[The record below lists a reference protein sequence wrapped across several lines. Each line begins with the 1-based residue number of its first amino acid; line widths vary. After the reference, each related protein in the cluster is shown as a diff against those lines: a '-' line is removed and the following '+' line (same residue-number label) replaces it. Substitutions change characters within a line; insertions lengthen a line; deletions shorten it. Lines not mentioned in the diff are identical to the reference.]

1 MKKFWNLML
10 AALVI
15 FGAVACTEKEVAPEQ
30 NAGMSIYATIN
41 AEQTRVDVVQD
52 ENYDTN
58 KKWNTIWTAGDML
71 EVYSFDD
78 DTFFYFE
85 NSADN
90 VNKFTCNE
98 PGVNDLIGDYVL
110 VSVVTNPNDYS
121 TSYNSTKGKQGAEIN
136 VEIDVFDP
144 ANTINLETHTAFLRY
159 SSNYEITLEAS
170 DDLFYDNDGNAV
182 NTITLPASADDVWVA
197 VWPYDNITFS
207 YSIDGVKYKETTTTF
222 VAGKIYNLG
231 TLAPIYNVYVL
242 PQPKSAIS
250 KWTKYNLYT
259 WGNEN
264 INTWPGDDITANKKE
279 INGYTYYAYQ
289 YPVEYNGQTVSVIV
303 NNGSD
308 QTSDIEL
315 GELNTDYYVV
325 VNSLTE
331 CTVSTTAPAAGSVP
345 EAKVVEDPKP
355 DTVSLY
361 LKTTWGWSNWALYAW
376 GGSGT
381 WGDFNKFPGK
391 AFYSATIDG
400 VTYKAW
406 DIPDSCV
413 GQTGT
418 QIIVTGKE
426 YGQTKQS
433 VDFPVSF
440 KAGEDVFI
448 EISSWNGNLNK
459 CELKTIASPYTK

>member
-1 MKKFWNLML
+1 ML

-15 FGAVACTEKEVAPEQ
+15 FGAVACTENQEENIPEAKKEPVLSFVA
-30 NAGMSIYATIN
+30 NIAN
-41 AEQTRVDVVQD
+41 DDTRVDLEEVEVEVEGEKKSVWNTVWSENETLYVSGPND
-52 ENYDTN
+52 EKYTFTN
-58 KKWNTIWTAGDML
+58 KDSKDK
-71 EVYSFDD
+71 
-78 DTFFYFE
+78 
-85 NSADN
+85 N
-90 VNKFTCNE
+90 VFTCYDN
-98 PGVNDLIGDYVL
+98 GVLDLIGQQ
-110 VSVVTNPNDYS
+110 VVIDNNNIGVDS
-121 TSYNSTKGKQGAEIN
+121 RAEKAGAYLYGYQE
-136 VEIDVFDP
+136 FDP
-144 ANTINLETHTAFLRY
+144 TTTITLDVQSAFFHFTAAQ
-159 SSNYEITLEAS
+159 EVTLEAS
-170 DDLFYDNDGNAV
+170 ECIFGDENIAQTGCYV
-182 NTITLPASADDVWVA
+182 NTITFSAGEHWVA
-197 VWPYDNITFS
+197 FVPCECTFS
-207 YSIDGVKYKETTTTF
+207 YSIDGVKYKEIKEKQF
-222 VAGKIYNLG
+222 EAKKIYNLG

-289 YPVEYNGQTVSVIV
+289 YDVKYNGQVVNIIL

-308 QTSDIEL
+308 QTPDIKL

-325 VNSLTE
+325 VNSLSE
-331 CTVSTTAPAAGSVP
+331 NKVYTTAPAAGSVP
-345 EAKVVEDPKP
+345 EAKVVADPKP
-355 DTVSLY
+355 GTVSLY

-381 WGDFNKFPGK
+381 WGDFNSWPGK
-391 AFYSATIDG
+391 SKYDATIDG

-406 DIPDSCV
+406 DIPASCV

-418 QIIVTGKE
+418 QIVVTGKE
-426 YGQTKQS
+426 NGSLKQS

-448 EISSWNGNLNK
+448 EISIWNSKLNK